1 MNQKIWFSSRWLP
14 WDNCFAQIIL
24 LQYLQAAVKTYTLN
38 NLLGKCDFDIIY
50 IFIMCLY
57 TDINATIK
65 CGGRRTTFRSHF
77 SFSTK
82 AVIWVIEL
90 RSSGLVAST
99 LNRWAILSV
108 SQSVCLQLEKG
119 YFWLPWNTFRW
130 MKMSEFISFY
140 QECPSG
146 ERGVESSWLATWTDI
161 LVVNVV

>member
-1 MNQKIWFSSRWLP
+1 MTAM
-14 WDNCFAQIIL
+14 DNCFAQIIL

-90 RSSGLVAST
+90 RSSGLVATAFINPTS
-99 LNRWAILSV
+99 
-108 SQSVCLQLEKG
+108 CLTKNWDFKLGK
-119 YFWLPWNTFRW
+119 
-130 MKMSEFISFY
+130 I
-140 QECPSG
+140 
-146 ERGVESSWLATWTDI
+146 
-161 LVVNVV
+161 